1 MDNTPE
7 TNSSDTVINNAGPRK
22 GSLLAGFLILLVIA
36 AILLLIMKNRPVED
50 ELNVPPASQDNQVG
64 TGTPAQNEATTT
76 ADESASIENDLESMN
91 IDGISDGI

>member
-7 TNSSDTVINNAGPRK
+7 TNSSDTIINNEGPGK

-36 AILLLIMKNRPVED
+36 AILVLIMKNRPVED
-50 ELNVPPASQDNQVG
+50 ELYVPPVSQDNQVG
-64 TGTPAQNEATTT
+64 TGTPAQSEATST
-76 ADESASIENDLESMN
+76 ADESVSIQNDLESMN